1 MVNGE
6 LKGSTKIRQTYFWM
20 EKIGKII
27 LFIVSMSATHRKSLK
42 VSGIPSNGK
51 YICILC
57 FFVQQQTDGMIFH
70 RKTLA
75 RHDNKCSLKIDRF
88 FFLMPFIFWI
98 DNCHND
104 WNQMNVIV
112 VLLFWLKVQTHPNDF
127 YSFAIVQRHINS
139 VSSILYWWTI
149 TNKAINFDGC
159 SDFCPFRANIDPFR
173 KIMMLKNWEMH
184 STAMDLAKI
193 FTKRNIED
201 ESRRKR
207 RAESETL
214 QSQAFTQIV
223 ALVCLDWKFML
234 NCLFAWIAHCSCN
247 FRLLSLPQIKY
258 EKFKRASHS
267 KRLWIDEVQRNE
279 GHHPLFL
286 STMLSYQMLLCHA
299 WNLNLFRK
307 KINKIHFIVICSVCS
322 KNQICWNF
330 M

>member
-1 MVNGE
+1 
-6 LKGSTKIRQTYFWM
+6 
-20 EKIGKII
+20 
-27 LFIVSMSATHRKSLK
+27 
-42 VSGIPSNGK
+42 
-51 YICILC
+51 
-57 FFVQQQTDGMIFH
+57 MIFH

-88 FFLMPFIFWI
+88 FFSMPFIFWI

-104 WNQMNVIV
+104 WNQMDVIV
-112 VLLFWLKVQTHPNDF
+112 VFLFWLKVQTHPNDF

-207 RAESETL
+207 RAESKTL

-223 ALVCLDWKFML
+223 ALVCLLKIYVELSICLNRSLFIQFPFVIASSNQVWEIQARISFKTVVNRWSTKKWGASSSLSLYHAFLSDVALSRMKSQFISKKNQQNPFHRHLFCVFQESNLLKFHVIIFPFP
-234 NCLFAWIAHCSCN
+234 NLFASEC
-247 FRLLSLPQIKY
+247 K
-258 EKFKRASHS
+258 
-267 KRLWIDEVQRNE
+267 
-279 GHHPLFL
+279 
-286 STMLSYQMLLCHA
+286 
-299 WNLNLFRK
+299 
-307 KINKIHFIVICSVCS
+307 
-322 KNQICWNF
+322 
-330 M
+330 